1 MNDYQRFLDQY
12 FRENYKRFS
21 VIAANQLRRFGIRGD
36 IFELQSDV
44 TQSVLT
50 KFIKHFES
58 NMEELKEII
67 KKEKLDGYIITSIR
81 NFVSDLRDKQ
91 NNDPL
96 GNQMGK
102 LDTDDN
108 EENEEIILNKATSTN
123 YDREVETRNPEK
135 ISENRQL
142 YEILCNELDEESVNI
157 WIFSAQGFSSLEI
170 AKKLNINHNTIRTKW
185 KAIRLKAM
193 SILKKS
199 ENTYGN

>member
-1 MNDYQRFLDQY
+1 MYDYQQFLDRY

-21 VIAANQLRRFGIRGD
+21 VISANQLKRFGIRGD

-50 KFIKHFES
+50 KFIKHFE
-58 NMEELKEII
+58 NNIEELKEII
-67 KKEKLDGYIITSIR
+67 KNEKLDGYIITSIR

-108 EENEEIILNKATSTN
+108 EENEQIILNKPTSSN

-170 AKKLNINHNTIRTKW
+170 AKKLSINHNTIRTKW

-193 SILKKS
+193 SILKKR

>member
-1 MNDYQRFLDQY
+1 MSQNSSYKKIA
-12 FRENYKRFS
+12 NYVFNLADETLRGSFKRHEYGD
-21 VIAANQLRRFGIRGD
+21 VIIPFTILRRLDAILEKD
-36 IFELQSDV
+36 KENVVELYN
-44 TQSVLT
+44 
-50 KFIKHFES
+50 KW
-58 NMEELKEII
+58 
-67 KKEKLDGYIITSIR
+67 KKKSKNY
-81 NFVSDLRDKQ
+81 
-91 NNDPL
+91 
-96 GNQMGK
+96 
-102 LDTDDN
+102 
-108 EENEEIILNKATSTN
+108 EEIILNKATSTN

-199 ENTYGN
+199 ENSYGN

>member
-1 MNDYQRFLDQY
+1 MNDYQQFLDRY

-21 VIAANQLRRFGIRGD
+21 VISANQLRRFGIRGD

-58 NMEELKEII
+58 DIEELKEII

-102 LDTDDN
+102 LDTDDK

-123 YDREVETRNPEK
+123 YDREVETLNPEK

-185 KAIRLKAM
+185 KSIRLKAM

>member
-199 ENTYGN
+199 EN